1 MHDDCATRED
11 LQAQADRH
19 HRAMNDISKTMGA
32 MQVSI
37 ETILGHLVGT
47 FSSPGLAHRVATLEA
62 KQKVSWWSERG
73 TKVFDALILGIIVS
87 GLIVLLKF
95 GFQAAIRQEIRET
108 REDLSMAL
116 EPRRKAPKDP
126 TCPGCAPTVANAE

>member
-1 MHDDCATRED
+1 MHDDCATRDE
-11 LQAQADRH
+11 LLAQGDRH
-19 HRAMNDISKTMGA
+19 HKAMNDISKVMGG
-32 MQVSI
+32 MQVTL
-37 ETILGHLVGT
+37 ETLKDHLVGT
-47 FSSPGLAHRVATLEA
+47 LDKPGLAHRVTSLEA
-62 KQKVSWWSERG
+62 RQCVSWWSERG
-73 TKVFDALILGIIVS
+73 TKVVDALILGIIVS